1 MYVITDVVECG
12 DDKYIGGTTDLKAN
26 IPSMFEFN
34 EEFLQE
40 IRNIFDSFD
49 HCLITTNPEAS
60 KFCQRYHLIDNHTH
74 NFFRDVE
81 KAMAPMLREAIKK
94 ALMTIT
100 SSPSQQTMTIQVMRG
115 KEGIWF
121 DILVGGM

>member
-12 DDKYIGGTTDLKAN
+12 NDKFIGGTTDLRAN

-40 IRNIFDSFD
+40 IRDIFDSLD
-49 HCLITTNPEAS
+49 HSLITTNPEAS
-60 KFCQRYHLIDNHTH
+60 KFCQRYHLIDSHTH
-74 NFFRDVE
+74 SFFRDVE
-81 KAMAPMLREAIKK
+81 KVIMPKIKDAVKK
-94 ALMTIT
+94 ALETQASIT
-100 SSPSQQTMTIQVMRG
+100 TQQTMTFQVMRG

-121 DILVGGM
+121 DILIGGM

>member
-12 DDKYIGGTTDLKAN
+12 NDKFIGGTTDLKAN

-40 IRNIFDSFD
+40 IRDIFDSFD
-49 HCLITTNPEAS
+49 HSLITTNPEAS
-60 KFCQRYHLIDNHTH
+60 KFCQRYHLIDSHTH

-81 KAMAPMLREAIKK
+81 KAMMPRLKEVVQK
-94 ALMTIT
+94 ALKSCTTPIT
-100 SSPSQQTMTIQVMRG
+100 QQTMTIQVMRG

-121 DILVGGM
+121 DIILN